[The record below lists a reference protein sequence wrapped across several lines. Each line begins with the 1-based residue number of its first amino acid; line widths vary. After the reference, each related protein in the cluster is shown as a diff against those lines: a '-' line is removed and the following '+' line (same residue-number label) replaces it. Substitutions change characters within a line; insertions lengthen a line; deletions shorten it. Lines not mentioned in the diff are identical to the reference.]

1 MKRQL
6 QDDNVS
12 VRILVHGRVQ
22 GVGFRQ
28 SVRKQARLLGLDAK
42 AHNRDDG
49 SVLIEST
56 GPRAIVDKLTA
67 WAHSGPALARVDDV
81 TVINTGRPR
90 ALLTQIDPTSTGN
103 SPSSL

>member
-1 MKRQL
+1 MNSHP
-6 QDDNVS
+6 QDDHVS

-28 SVRKQARLLGLDAK
+28 SARQQARLLGLEAK
-42 AHNRDDG
+42 ACNRHDG
-49 SVLIEST
+49 SVLVEAT
-56 GPRAIVDKLTA
+56 GPKAVIDELIA

-90 ALLTQIDPTSTGN
+90 THLTRIEPPATGS
-103 SPSSL
+103 SPSSM